1 VQYPSLP
8 SEPRARRFARAPA
21 LLLAALVTLA
31 ASSLPGHAEV
41 DKGSAAGCPLPAPA
55 TSTQDQREALR
66 ASVESY
72 LRCAAPSENAASGG
86 GWMFELTPYLWLP
99 AVSGDAAVTGSP
111 PANPDD
117 SFVDVSGDFDFG
129 MLLLFDARKDRW
141 GFFVDLMY
149 VSTSPDATTPGPLF
163 SGFELT
169 SKGLMVETAVAYRVA
184 DSKCCSADVFAGARL
199 WFLDNEL
206 RFDPGLIS
214 EAVFSQDKNW
224 VDPIVG
230 ARARVALSEKWFL
243 LFLADLGGFGAGSD
257 FTWQAFAGAGYQ
269 ISKTWSVKF
278 GYRALGIDF
287 EDGGFVYD
295 VTLQGFILG
304 FGIRF

>member
-1 VQYPSLP
+1 MPLV
-8 SEPRARRFARAPA
+8 ACAPA
-21 LLLAALVTLA
+21 LLLVMLATLC
-31 ASSLPGHAEV
+31 ASSLPVHAEV
-41 DKGSAAGCPLPAPA
+41 EGGRELAYPLAAADRSAEEP
-55 TSTQDQREALR
+55 REALR
-66 ASVESY
+66 ETVESY
-72 LRCAAPSENAASGG
+72 LRCAAPSKTTGDDSGG
-86 GWMFELTPYLWLP
+86 GWKFELTPYLWLP
-99 AVSGDAAVTGSP
+99 SVSGDAAVTGSP

-117 SFVDVSGDFDFG
+117 SFVDISGDFDFG
-129 MLLLFDARKDRW
+129 LLLFFDARKDRW
-141 GFFVDLMY
+141 GFFFDVMY

-169 SKGLMVETAVAYRVA
+169 SKGLMVETAATYQVA
-184 DSKCCSADVFAGARL
+184 DSKCCTAEVFAGVRL

-206 RFDPGLIS
+206 RFDPGLLS

-243 LFLADLGGFGAGSD
+243 MFLADLGGFGAGSD

-278 GYRALGIDF
+278 GYRVLGIDF
-287 EDGGFVYD
+287 QDGGFVYD
-295 VTLQGFILG
+295 VTLQGFVLG